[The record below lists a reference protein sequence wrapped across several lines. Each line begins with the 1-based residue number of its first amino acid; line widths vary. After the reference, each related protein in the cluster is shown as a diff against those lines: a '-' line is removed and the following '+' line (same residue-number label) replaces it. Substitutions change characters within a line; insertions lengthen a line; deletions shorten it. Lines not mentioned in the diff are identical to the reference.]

1 MTLNPTTSY
10 PNSRT
15 YVLKLH
21 RDAGASL
28 SQLSGRLEHLAT
40 GRHFEFPTAAAL
52 LAHLLSELVADK
64 TDRDDTSLVQPSA

>member
-1 MTLNPTTSY
+1 MTLNPTPSY

-21 RDAGASL
+21 RDAGAFP

-52 LAHLLSELVADK
+52 LAHLLRELVAASTGSD
-64 TDRDDTSLVQPSA
+64 SAAQE

>member
-1 MTLNPTTSY
+1 MTLSPTTSY
-10 PNSRT
+10 PNGRS

-28 SQLSGRLEHLAT
+28 SQLSGRLEHLAS

-52 LAHLLSELVADK
+52 LSLLLDELASESSGAHAG
-64 TDRDDTSLVQPSA
+64 Q